1 MEASEVIKI
10 IEETHQTYDGDTKVL
25 LTVMKKIRA
34 LQQKQMGGEM
44 TMLGDRNY
52 ALISEAVKCEGSF
65 DPSRIFFMFEE
76 RLYVHEADTIH
87 EFLQWIVDGE
97 WLDVHNLG
105 SNHPIRGF
113 GHGNYEERFQEF
125 LKSR

>member
-1 MEASEVIKI
+1 MEATEVIKI

-25 LTVMKKIRA
+25 LTVMKKIKA
-34 LQQKQMGGEM
+34 LQDRQLRGEM

-52 ALISEAVKCEGSF
+52 ALISEALKCEGSF
-65 DPSRIFFMFEE
+65 DPSRILFIFEE
-76 RLYVHEADTIH
+76 RLYIHEGEMIE
-87 EFLQWIVDGE
+87 EFLQWVVDGE
-97 WLDVHNLG
+97 FKEIHG
-105 SNHPIRGF
+105 SYQPIRGF